1 MASLGELEAAVMRA
15 LWAADG
21 PLPARELI
29 AQLSRPATQATD
41 AGAATPART
50 PALTTVLTVL
60 SRLESKGMVASDRS
74 VRPRR
79 YRPTGTPADH
89 TAELMRE
96 LLDEASDRE
105 AALARFVGTVDPREA
120 DTLRRL
126 LG

>member
-1 MASLGELEAAVMRA
+1 MRA

>member
-1 MASLGELEAAVMRA
+1 MRA
-15 LWAADG
+15 LWAADA
-21 PLPARELI
+21 PIPARDLI
-29 AQLSRPATQATD
+29 ARLARPAEQATD
-41 AGAATPART
+41 AAGAAPTRT

-60 SRLESKGMVASDRS
+60 SRLESKGMVASDRA

-105 AALARFVGTVDPREA
+105 AALARFVGTVDAREA
-120 DTLRRL
+120 ETLRRL